1 MDRRINFLYI
11 IPLGLALITF
21 FLTEQILLTTLAVVA
36 GMVILY
42 GLRSRLMP
50 PHVYQAAQLYK
61 RGDLDGALT
70 RVNQALVARPDSWE
84 AYYVRALIHFA
95 APDHIAAEADAR
107 KAIELKPDAATNHS
121 ILGQVLF
128 WQERF
133 DEALTAFE
141 RAAELNARDPLNH
154 FYVGATLFQLGE
166 FARALPR
173 LELATA
179 MKIGNPQLT
188 MLAFY
193 YLGVSLEAEGHID
206 DAQPAFRELE
216 KLEKELPRLQEDLRR
231 APDSPALPRMKR
243 DARGIEK
250 RLKSTAKS

>member
-21 FLTEQILLTTLAVVA
+21 FLTEQILLTALAVVA

-42 GLRSRLMP
+42 ALRSRLMP
-50 PHVYQAAQLYK
+50 PHVYRAAQLYK
-61 RGDLDGALT
+61 RGEIDRAMDE
-70 RVNQALVARPDSWE
+70 VNQALASRPDSWE

-95 APDHIAAEADAR
+95 RPDHTAAEADAR
-107 KAIELKPDAATNHS
+107 KAIELKPDTATNHS
-121 ILGQVLF
+121 ILGQVLY

-133 DEALTAFE
+133 DEALTSFE
-141 RAAELNARDPLNH
+141 RASELDSRDSLNH

-166 FARALPR
+166 FGRAIPR
-173 LELATA
+173 LELATT

-188 MLAFY
+188 MLAYY

-206 DAQPAFRELE
+206 DAQPAFMELE
-216 KLEKELPRLQEDLRR
+216 KLAKELPRLREDLQR
-231 APDSPALPRMKR
+231 APDSPALARMKR
-243 DARGIEK
+243 DVRAIEK
-250 RLKSTAKS
+250 RLRSVPET